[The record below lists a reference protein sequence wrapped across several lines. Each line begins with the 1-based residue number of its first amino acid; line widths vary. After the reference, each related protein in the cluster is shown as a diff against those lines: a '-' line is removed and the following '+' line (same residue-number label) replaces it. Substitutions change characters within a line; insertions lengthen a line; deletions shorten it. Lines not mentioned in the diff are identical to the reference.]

1 MLIIKNDKDQDMII
15 KVPGEDGMP
24 VEATIAPGDT
34 YEISDDNPMVKDIL
48 RWNFAAYLVDDGRSG
63 DATSDA
69 AGSEST
75 GSAEANEDA
84 STNQTSDDGDGAQ
97 SELVEITNDKDFDVE
112 VTYKDENGEDK
123 TVTIKAGDK
132 IEVPADQ
139 EDAVKK
145 QIDEETAPENGEQDA
160 DNAEDKA
167 VSEER
172 AQLAKERAELARERA
187 SLQFDKLV
195 AEGKLVPA
203 QRDDYM
209 ALATN
214 AAGTI
219 SVGEGKVKTVSE
231 LLESLI
237 ENGRAAVKVDEEV
250 GESGDGKVSEQV
262 ELTYDDE
269 EVAKMFGNTREELVN
284 LTKDKE

>member
-48 RWNFAAYLVDDGRSG
+48 RWNFAAYLVDDGKSG
-63 DATSDA
+63 DAATDNA
-69 AGSEST
+69 DSEPT
-75 GSAEANEDA
+75 DSAEANEDV
-84 STNQTSDDGDGAQ
+84 STGQTSGDDGGDQ
-97 SELVEITNDKDFDVE
+97 PELVEITNDKDFDIE
-112 VTYKDENGEDK
+112 VTYKDEKGEDK
-123 TVTIKAGDK
+123 VVTIKSGDK

-139 EDAVKK
+139 EDAIRK
-145 QIDEETAPENGEQDA
+145 QINEATAPDDSGQSTD
-160 DNAEDKA
+160 DAEDKT

-172 AQLAKERAELARERA
+172 AQLARERAELARERA

-214 AAGTI
+214 VAGTI

-250 GESGDGKVSEQV
+250 GESGDDKVSEQV
-262 ELTYDDE
+262 ELTDDDE